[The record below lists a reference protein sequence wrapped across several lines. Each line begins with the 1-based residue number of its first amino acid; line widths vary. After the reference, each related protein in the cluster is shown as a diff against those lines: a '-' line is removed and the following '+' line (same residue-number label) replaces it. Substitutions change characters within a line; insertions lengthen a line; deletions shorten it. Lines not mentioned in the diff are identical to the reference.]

1 MHKSILQETWARP
14 LGLGPFFCDPS
25 MSTNN
30 DIIGQALLLV
40 DAHGED
46 APIQAAMEAQAM
58 LDRGDG
64 AGYALWRRI
73 GSMSN
78 VLLSH
83 AAAAEA
89 GVP

>member
-1 MHKSILQETWARP
+1 
-14 LGLGPFFCDPS
+14 
-25 MSTNN
+25 MSPNH
-30 DIIGQALLLV
+30 DIIGQATSLV
-40 DAHGED
+40 EAHGED
-46 APIQAAMEAQAM
+46 APIQAALRAQAR
-58 LDRGDG
+58 LDQGDR

-83 AAAAEA
+83 AAAADA

>member
-1 MHKSILQETWARP
+1 
-14 LGLGPFFCDPS
+14 
-25 MSTNN
+25 MSNRS
-30 DIIGQALLLV
+30 DIIRQAHSLV

-46 APIQAAMEAQAM
+46 APIQAALRAQAM
-58 LDRGDG
+58 LDQGDR
-64 AGYALWRRI
+64 AGCTLWRRI

-83 AAAAEA
+83 AAAADV

>member
-1 MHKSILQETWARP
+1 MNSNT
-14 LGLGPFFCDPS
+14 
-25 MSTNN
+25 
-30 DIIGQALLLV
+30 DIIAQAMSLV
-40 DAHGED
+40 EAHGED
-46 APIQAAMEAQAM
+46 APIQAAIRAQAM
-58 LDRGDG
+58 QDRGDG

-83 AAAAEA
+83 AAAVEA

>member
-1 MHKSILQETWARP
+1 
-14 LGLGPFFCDPS
+14 
-25 MSTNN
+25 MSPND
-30 DIIGQALLLV
+30 DIIGPAKSLV
-40 DAHGED
+40 EAHGED
-46 APIQAAMEAQAM
+46 APIQAAIRAQAS

-64 AGYALWRRI
+64 AGCARWRRI

-89 GVP
+89 GIR